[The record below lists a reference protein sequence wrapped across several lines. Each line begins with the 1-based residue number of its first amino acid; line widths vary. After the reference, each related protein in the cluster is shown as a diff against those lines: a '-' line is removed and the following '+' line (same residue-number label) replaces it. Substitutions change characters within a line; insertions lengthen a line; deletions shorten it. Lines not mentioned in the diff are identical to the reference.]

1 MGMGGASVAG
11 NAMGMI
17 GNIAGGVVTDSMLSS
32 GMDNAGK
39 RYGMGIDYLKQGNA
53 QQRGDF
59 QPYMQAGQQGL
70 GRYQGMLDQ
79 GNQAAMPQQSG
90 AFSFDQWQDPSARWS
105 MDQSNKAIQASMIAR
120 GAAGGG
126 MGKALQANAANL
138 AGQQYQNAFQR
149 YLAQNQQDFGQQQ
162 QQFANQTDNWKTR
175 LGGYGNLAQ
184 AGQQA
189 AGTSGQLGLGY
200 GHGVMIGYQN
210 WGNQMLQNAGD
221 RAGVMGKTISGAG
234 KDLGSM
240 IGG

>member
-1 MGMGGASVAG
+1 MLGAPFQ
-11 NAMGMI
+11 MI
-17 GNIAGGVVTDSMLSS
+17 GNIAGGMINDSMLSS
-32 GMDNAGK
+32 GMDQAGK
-39 RYGMGIDYLKQGNA
+39 KYGMGIDYLKQGNA

-90 AFSFDQWQDPSARWS
+90 AFSFDQWQDPSAQWS
-105 MDQSNKAIQASMIAR
+105 MDQSNKAIQASMIAK

-200 GHGVMIGYQN
+200 GQGVMSGYQN
-210 WGNQMLQNAGD
+210 WGNQIKDNYQQRGAVT
-221 RAGVMGKTISGAG
+221 GVVNKGAG
-234 KDLGSM
+234 QDLGSM
-240 IGG
+240 DKLLGG